1 MDIQNKW
8 QANRDKVAFAKAFPG
23 MLPEWTAAI
32 GKGVAQVVAVEGGS
46 LVIFSDGTFLPAFP
60 MAPAALIAALL
71 KARPWLEPHHPV
83 AYAQLDE
90 KIATDRALQR
100 QARLS
105 NIMGAIQNNIG
116 QIPEI
121 EAALQ
126 QFLIDREASRR
137 GEGVP
142 E

>member
-1 MDIQNKW
+1 M
-8 QANRDKVAFAKAFPG
+8 
-23 MLPEWTAAI
+23 
-32 GKGVAQVVAVEGGS
+32 
-46 LVIFSDGTFLPAFP
+46 
-60 MAPAALIAALL
+60 
-71 KARPWLEPHHPV
+71 
-83 AYAQLDE
+83 AYAPLDE